1 MSEKSTS
8 KEEIRSLSWREIGQL
23 LKDTTVEYFGE
34 STMMHSASLAYF
46 TLFAMIPLLYLST
59 NVFGRVVGND
69 TVQGVV
75 ADLLQNQVGIQDIS
89 GILSFLSTVDL
100 AKGNL
105 FLEVVGAFAL
115 LFSCSAFLFA
125 LKRSLNDFFDLNVQE
140 VKRKK
145 LFISNLLFRLSSI
158 LIIGVLGIL
167 VIGFYMGQTILMST
181 SKDFLGDSGISRFLQ
196 MLIDNGGAIAMNVA
210 IFTLIFKYVHD
221 GKVPWKYA
229 IGGALVTSV
238 LLYGGQLLIKYYLG
252 HYFFASRGGITG
264 TFFIL
269 LAWVYYSAQIIFF
282 GAKFITVYAR
292 TVGKPIRI
300 KFRTKKEQENRLL

>member
-8 KEEIRSLSWREIGQL
+8 KEKIRRLSWREIIEL
-23 LKDTTVEYFGE
+23 LKNTFVEYFAE

-46 TLFAMIPLLYLST
+46 TLFAMIPLLYLAT
-59 NVFGRVVGND
+59 NVFGKVVGSD
-69 TVQGVV
+69 TVISVV
-75 ADLLQNQVGIQDIS
+75 ADVLQNQVGIQDIS
-89 GILSFLSTVDL
+89 GILSFLSTIDL
-100 AKGNL
+100 EKGNML
-105 FLEVVGAFAL
+105 LEIVGILAL

-145 LFISNLLFRLSSI
+145 MFISNLLFRLSSI
-158 LIIGVLGIL
+158 LIIGILGVLI
-167 VIGFYMGQTILMST
+167 IGFYMGQTILMST
-181 SKDFLGDSGISRFLQ
+181 SEDFLGNSSFSHFMQ
-196 MLIDNGGAIAMNVA
+196 MMIDNGGAIAMNVA
-210 IFTLIFKYVHD
+210 IFTMIFKYVHD
-221 GKVPWKYA
+221 GIVPWKFA
-229 IGGALVTSV
+229 IGGAVITSI

-252 HYFFASRGGITG
+252 HYFFAAKGGITG

-292 TVGKPIRI
+292 TVGQPIRI
-300 KFRTKKEQENRLL
+300 KFRTKEEQENRLL

>member
-8 KEEIRSLSWREIGQL
+8 DEKIRKLSWREIL
-23 LKDTTVEYFGE
+23 EILKNTVKEYFAE

-46 TLFAMIPLLYLST
+46 TLFAIIPMLYLGT
-59 NVFGRVVGND
+59 NVFGRIVGNE
-69 TVQGVV
+69 TIQVIV
-75 ADLLQNQVGIQDIS
+75 ADVLQNQVGLQDIS

-100 AKGNL
+100 ERGNIL
-105 FLEVVGAFAL
+105 LEVIGVLAL

-125 LKRSLNDFFDLNVQE
+125 MKRSLNDFFDINIQE

-145 LFISNLLFRLSSI
+145 MIISNLVFRLSSI
-158 LIIGVLGIL
+158 LIIGLLGVL

-181 SKDFLGDSGISRFLQ
+181 SKEFLGDSTFSSIMQ
-196 MLIDNGGAIAMNVA
+196 MIIDNGGAIFTNTA
-210 IFTLIFKYVHD
+210 IFSLIFKYVHD
-221 GKVPWKYA
+221 GKVPWKFA
-229 IGGALVTSV
+229 IGGALVTSL

-252 HYFFASRGGITG
+252 NYFFAARGGITG

-292 TVGKPIRI
+292 AVGKPIRL
-300 KFRTKKEQENRLL
+300 KFRTKEELESRLI